1 MRRIRNCVFE
11 DRQNFCRSSEEPEI
25 LPKYLDVKCPEMEDK
40 MLVYLIRH
48 GETDQ
53 NRQRKL
59 QGQSDC
65 PLNEYGRELAEITG
79 NALADVAFDCA
90 FSSPLIRALET
101 ARIIIG
107 NRKMPLIEDDR
118 IQEISFG
125 DYEGLCCGREGYNI
139 PDKHFQYFFDAPD
152 KYHVPPNGE
161 SFEEVI
167 ARTGNFW
174 RELTGKPEY
183 RDKTIL
189 IATHGCALKA
199 LLANIRQTEIKD
211 FWGAGVHKNC
221 AVTIVKVED
230 GKAEILEE
238 GKIFYSL

>member
-1 MRRIRNCVFE
+1 MRRIRNCVFA
-11 DRQNFCRSSEEPEI
+11 DRQNFYRSSEESEI
-25 LPKYLDVKCPEMEDK
+25 LPTRFDVKCLGMEEK

-53 NRQRKL
+53 NKQRKL
-59 QGQSDC
+59 QGQSDF
-65 PLNEYGRELAEITG
+65 PLNEYGRQLAEATRDG
-79 NALADVAFDCA
+79 LADVAFDCA

-107 NRKMPLIEDDR
+107 DRKIPLIEDGR
-118 IQEISFG
+118 IQEIGFG

-139 PDKHFQYFFDAPD
+139 PDKHFQYFFDAPE
-152 KYHVPPNGE
+152 KYQVPRGGE

-174 RELTGKPEY
+174 RELTDKPEY
-183 RDKTIL
+183 RNKTIL

-199 LLANIRQTEIKD
+199 LLANIRPTEIKD
-211 FWGAGVHKNC
+211 FWGEGVHKNC
-221 AVTIVKVED
+221 AVTIVKATD
-230 GKAEILEE
+230 GRAEILEE
-238 GKIFYSL
+238 GKIYY